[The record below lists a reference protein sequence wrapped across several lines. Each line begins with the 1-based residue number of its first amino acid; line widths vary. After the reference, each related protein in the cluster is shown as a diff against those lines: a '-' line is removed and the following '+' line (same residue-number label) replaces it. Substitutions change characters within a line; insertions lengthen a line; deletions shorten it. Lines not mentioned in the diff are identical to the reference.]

1 MRKFLWILAGF
12 CLLITGCGKTPEA
25 DPNRLTHVY
34 APIVESRNEWLM
46 SSSGIWTAGDGY
58 GYVYTYD
65 NMKSGEAWEHG
76 IHMVLTDS
84 TGEILSDEPME
95 FTRSIHNFAVGDD
108 GVYFFYLSSEKDVGY
123 VLHRVG
129 WDGSMTLSP
138 TGEWKPGSASST
150 IPESLITANPDLPL
164 TETEDGIAVVWGKRC
179 VLLDEDLQPTGEI
192 ELPGQGDMV
201 FAEDDILW
209 ITYKTKEGRALG
221 KAEDG
226 VLTEICALPERLQDP
241 NQFNWKPVIACEDG
255 WLYGWDSAGVF
266 RWQFTADAEEPVY
279 EDILSFQNST
289 IPAAKVRTVRR
300 IPGKTPLYS
309 VQYGKGNGYFETAA
323 LYEPAPDLDLSQ
335 ITVLNLVC
343 AGQSYDLAEIVI
355 GFNRTHRDAR
365 IQIIEYDDYQKM
377 QMELDNG
384 LVKADLLYGVTWNP
398 MDLLPLMTG
407 EVKPEDIAPCV
418 MNQFAPDGKLYEISP
433 NITFSTLYGRQD
445 TVASLAGWT
454 LEEFLDY
461 AESLPEGEY
470 LIEDVGQTYS
480 YFALFDGKAYE
491 PFIRDGKAYFT
502 DPLYPR
508 YLKWLSTVPVEGQKY
523 MDHGSSNVG
532 SLLAGEITA
541 DQVVVESGG
550 ENLYF
555 NGKIKLSSGTFTSLQ
570 RMMRL
575 YHTFGTDEIAFIGYP
590 TQSGKGISVG
600 WSGIYCI
607 PQTCQDPVLAWE
619 LIESLLLAAT
629 ELPEVDHQ
637 LGDLSFP
644 TLAEPYYDYLES
656 MRGWQSFQ
664 SYDGSTR
671 TNGWNLELDENGTH
685 FGLPGAI
692 YEVNDTVIGNLRW
705 LYENAGSPGG
715 YDWEIRD
722 IAYEEESRFLAG
734 AISAEECADIVQSR
748 VGIYLAEH
756 E

>member
-1 MRKFLWILAGF
+1 
-12 CLLITGCGKTPEA
+12 
-25 DPNRLTHVY
+25 
-34 APIVESRNEWLM
+34 
-46 SSSGIWTAGDGY
+46 
-58 GYVYTYD
+58 
-65 NMKSGEAWEHG
+65 
-76 IHMVLTDS
+76 
-84 TGEILSDEPME
+84 
-95 FTRSIHNFAVGDD
+95 
-108 GVYFFYLSSEKDVGY
+108 
-123 VLHRVG
+123 
-129 WDGSMTLSP
+129 
-138 TGEWKPGSASST
+138 
-150 IPESLITANPDLPL
+150 
-164 TETEDGIAVVWGKRC
+164 
-179 VLLDEDLQPTGEI
+179 
-192 ELPGQGDMV
+192 MV

-241 NQFNWKPVIACEDG
+241 NQFNWKPVIACADG
-255 WLYGWDSAGVF
+255 WLYGWDSSGIF

-279 EDILSFQNST
+279 EDILSFQNSA
-289 IPAAKVRTVRR
+289 IPGVKVRTVQR

-309 VQYGKGNGYFETAA
+309 VQYAKGNGYFQQAA
-323 LYEPAPDLDLSQ
+323 LYEPAPDLDLSSL
-335 ITVLNLVC
+335 TVLNLVC
-343 AGQSYDLAEIVI
+343 SGWNFDLEEMVI
-355 GFNRTHRDAR
+355 EFNRTHRDAR

-384 LVKADLLYGVTWNP
+384 LVKADLLYNVTWNP

-407 EVKPEDIAPCV
+407 EVKPEDLAPCV
-418 MNQFAPDGKLYEISP
+418 LNQFAPDGKLHEISP

-461 AESLPEGEY
+461 AEGLPDGEY

-480 YFALFDGKAYE
+480 YFALFNGRAYE

-508 YLKWLSTVPVEGQKY
+508 YLRWLSTVPVEGQKY
-523 MDHGSSNVG
+523 MDHGSSNIG
-532 SLLAGEITA
+532 SLLAGEITE

-555 NGKIKLSSGTFTSLQ
+555 NGKIKLGSGSFTSLQ
-570 RMMRL
+570 RMMRH

-590 TQSGKGISVG
+590 TQSGNGVSVG
-600 WSGIYCI
+600 WSGVYSI
-607 PQTCQDPVLAWE
+607 PQTCQDPALAWE
-619 LIESLLLAAT
+619 FIESLLLAAT
-629 ELPEVDHQ
+629 KLPEVDHQ
-637 LGDLSFP
+637 IGDFSFP
-644 TLAEPYYDYLES
+644 VLAEPYYDYLES
-656 MRGWQSFQ
+656 MRGWRSFQ

-671 TNGWNLELDENGTH
+671 TNGWDLDLDENSTH
-685 FGLPGAI
+685 FGQPGSI
-692 YEVNDTVIGNLRW
+692 YEVNDTVIGNLLW

-715 YDWEIRD
+715 YAWEIRD

-756 E
+756 S